1 MRIAEAYV
9 AEIDR
14 EARGTLKA
22 LERVP
27 QDKLD
32 WRPHAKSRTVGELAQ
47 HVASIPAFGALGLRT
62 GKREMSSRPAA
73 TAPNTDF
80 AGTFN
85 KGVEEFKAAV
95 SQMSDEKLQS
105 ETFSFVMNDKP
116 VRTWSKADF
125 LRNTVMNHFIHHRGQ
140 LTVYLRLLDIPV
152 PAIYGTSADENPF
165 AGK

>member
-1 MRIAEAYV
+1 M
-9 AEIDR
+9 DR
-14 EARGTLKA
+14 EAAGTVKA

-27 QDKLD
+27 KDKLD

-47 HVASIPAFGALGLRT
+47 HVASIPALAALGLRT
-62 GKREMSSRPAA
+62 GKREMGTRPPA

-85 KGVEEFKAAV
+85 KSVEEFKAAV
-95 SQMSDEKLQS
+95 SEISDEKLQN
-105 ETFSFVMNDKP
+105 ETFSFTMNDKP
-116 VRTWSKADF
+116 VRTWSKAEF
-125 LRNTVMNHFIHHRGQ
+125 LRNVVMNHFIHHRGQ

>member
-1 MRIAEAYV
+1 MYL

-14 EARGTLKA
+14 EAGGTVKA

-27 QDKLD
+27 KDKLD

-47 HVASIPAFGALGLRT
+47 HVSALPAFAALGLRT
-62 GKREMSSRPAA
+62 GKREMSTRPAA
-73 TAPNTDF
+73 TAAPNTDF

-85 KGVEEFKAAV
+85 KSVEEFKAAV
-95 SQMSDEKLQS
+95 GSMSDEKLQS
-105 ETFSFVMNDKP
+105 ETFSFLMNDKP

-125 LRNTVMNHFIHHRGQ
+125 LRNVVMNHFIHHRGQ

-152 PAIYGTSADENPF
+152 PAIYGSSADENPF
-165 AGK
+165 A

>member
-1 MRIAEAYV
+1 MRIAEMFI

-14 EARGTLKA
+14 EAGGTVKA

-27 QDKLD
+27 KDKLD

-47 HVASIPAFGALGLRT
+47 HVASLPAFGALGLRT
-62 GKREMSSRPAA
+62 GKRDMSSRPAA
-73 TAPNTDF
+73 TAPNSDF
-80 AGTFN
+80 AETFN
-85 KGVEEFKAAV
+85 KNVEEFKAAV
-95 SQMSDEKLQS
+95 SQMTDEKLQS
-105 ETFSFVMNDKP
+105 ETFSFIMNDKP

-125 LRNTVMNHFIHHRGQ
+125 LRNVIMNHFIHHRGQ

-165 AGK
+165 SK

>member
-1 MRIAEAYV
+1 MRITETFI

-14 EARGTLKA
+14 EAGGTVKA

-27 QDKLD
+27 KDKLD

-47 HVASIPAFGALGLRT
+47 HVAALPAFAALGLRT
-62 GKREMSSRPAA
+62 GKREMGTRPPA

-80 AGTFN
+80 VSTFN
-85 KGVEEFKAAV
+85 KSVGEFKAAV
-95 SQMSDEKLQS
+95 SEISDEKLQN
-105 ETFSFVMNDKP
+105 ETFSFTMNDKP
-116 VRTWSKADF
+116 VRTWSKAEF
-125 LRNTVMNHFIHHRGQ
+125 LRNVVMNHLIHHRGQ